1 MSLTFIFLS
10 KQETEMI
17 AEFLKYNQM
26 ILEFRTLWGD
36 FLCIKFLL
44 QYMTLYLFTQFTKRT
59 VTRVVCPSR
68 TE

>member
-26 ILEFRTLWGD
+26 ILEFRILWGD
-36 FLCIKFLL
+36 FFIYKVLVAIHDFELIHTIYKKNSDESGVS
-44 QYMTLYLFTQFTKRT
+44 Q
-59 VTRVVCPSR
+59 
-68 TE
+68 

>member
-36 FLCIKFLL
+36 FFIYKVLVAIHDFVLIHTIYKKNSDESGVS
-44 QYMTLYLFTQFTKRT
+44 Q
-59 VTRVVCPSR
+59 
-68 TE
+68 